1 MKPAARAYQGIV
13 TATPT
18 PLDERGDVDTAS
30 VKKLAEHLVSNGAA
44 GIAPVGGTGEYVSLA
59 PKQRRQMVDA
69 TLEAVGGRVPVIPGV
84 LSPGFGESVATCRE
98 FASAGADA
106 LLVVTPYYARPSQEG
121 IVDYFKKLS
130 DVVDADL
137 MLYEIPYRTGVS
149 LNPETVDVLA
159 RQTRIIAMKACNQDL
174 SAQLRA
180 VELAGAEISILT
192 GEENVFPIHIAMGA
206 RGGLLATS
214 CLFPRIWNEL
224 YRLASAGQLSQARA
238 LHAEIMPTIN
248 LLYREHNPGPL
259 KAALAM
265 SGFPSGEVLAPLL
278 QVSDETRQLLVK
290 ALPVTFEREKGLATL
305 DFRETSFSSKT

>member
-1 MKPAARAYQGIV
+1 MKPAASTYQGII

-18 PLDERGDVDTAS
+18 PVTAS
-30 VKKLAEHLVSNGAA
+30 GDIDRAAVRKLAEHLVLEGAD
-44 GIAPVGGTGEYVSLA
+44 GLAPVGGTGEYVSLT

-84 LSPGFGESVATCRE
+84 LSPGFGETLATCRE
-98 FASAGADA
+98 FVAAGASA
-106 LLVVTPYYARPSQEG
+106 LLVVTPYYARPTQEG

-130 DVVDADL
+130 DAVDANL

-149 LNPETVDVLA
+149 LTPETVDMLA
-159 RQTRIIAMKACNQDL
+159 RQTRVVAMKACNQDL
-174 SAQLRA
+174 SVQLRA
-180 VELAGAEISILT
+180 MELAGSEISILT
-192 GEENVFPIHIAMGA
+192 GEENVFPLHVAMGA

-214 CLFPRIWNEL
+214 CLFPRIWAEL
-224 YRLASAGQLSQARA
+224 YRLASAGKLDQAKA

-265 SGFPSGEVLAPLL
+265 SGFPSGETLTPLL
-278 QVSDETRQLLVK
+278 PVSEETRQLLAK
-290 ALPVTFEREKGLATL
+290 ALPNTFERERGLP
-305 DFRETSFSSKT
+305 SFESNAA